1 VSAHLGTEEDTA
13 AEVSWRTVTR
23 ILAQAQRH
31 WHWMMGF
38 MVCIVVV
45 SALDAVYTYL
55 RKQIVDQFVVL
66 GSEVALRQAL
76 TAYGAT
82 VLLQAAGV
90 FGFIYFTGILGQRI
104 QYDLRQAMFEH
115 LQDLSFAYFNHT
127 PVGWI
132 ISRVT
137 SDSERVAHLVTWGLL
152 DVTWG
157 IVNIATSMLFM
168 IIINLP
174 LALLVLTTIPVLLAV
189 GGRFERRILEEY
201 RKVRKLNSRITGAYN
216 ENITGV
222 RVVKA
227 LVREEQNLL
236 EFGRLTGEMYQASYR
251 AAWLSALFLP
261 TVQMVS
267 ALALGVIVWYGAL
280 PNRLGGMTIG
290 SIQAFVSYLIFMIW
304 PIQDLARVYA
314 EMQHAVASAERIFA
328 LLDAVP
334 QVRDRDGA
342 MDPGSLRGDIVFE
355 HVGFAY
361 DEECPVLEDLNLVVG
376 QGETVALVGPTG
388 GGKSTIV
395 NLLCRFYEPDK
406 GVIYIAGRDYTQ
418 LSLHAIQ
425 SRLGVVLQTP
435 HLFSGSLLE
444 NIRFGRLDATDEEVE
459 AAAKA
464 AGAQHFVS
472 TLEAGYEAEVGE
484 GGQLLSVG
492 QKQLIS
498 LARAILADP
507 EILVMDEATSAVDT
521 LTESLIQQGMEALMA
536 GRTSFVIA
544 HRLSTIRRADR
555 ILYIDNGRI
564 VEMGTHDELWAAKG
578 PYYQLCVQQSTPALR
593 STAKLLAAKA

>member
-435 HLFSGSLLE
+435 HLFSGSLRE